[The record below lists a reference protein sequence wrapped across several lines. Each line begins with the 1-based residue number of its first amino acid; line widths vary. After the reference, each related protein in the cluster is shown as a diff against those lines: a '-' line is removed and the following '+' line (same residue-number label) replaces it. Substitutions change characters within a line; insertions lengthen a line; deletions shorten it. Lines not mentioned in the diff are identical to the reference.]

1 MNLQS
6 LKRKIEHFNFIYSLI
21 YFLKKITKQMNKM
34 YFKVLSIGVI
44 MFALW
49 SCGGNN
55 NDAYQQQQAP
65 VPATQQQP
73 VQATPADSA
82 IAQDPAQAQAAPAT
96 AVQGLPDA
104 ITTFIKQHF
113 PNAQVVG
120 VEPDRDHGGLEFDV
134 YLNDGTQID
143 FDANNQWDQ
152 VESMKGVPAFFI
164 PKGIANYVKSNY
176 QNAVITKINKEY
188 HGYEIELANGMELSF
203 DRSGN
208 FMGMDD

>member
-1 MNLQS
+1 
-6 LKRKIEHFNFIYSLI
+6 
-21 YFLKKITKQMNKM
+21 MNKM

-44 MFALW
+44 LFTLW
-49 SCGGNN
+49 SCSGNS
-55 NDAYQQQQAP
+55 NDAYQQQ
-65 VPATQQQP
+65 VPAPTAQQQP
-73 VQATPADSA
+73 VQADPADSTM
-82 IAQDPAQAQAAPAT
+82 AQPQAQAAAAT
-96 AVQGLPDA
+96 TAQGLPDA
-104 ITTFIKQHF
+104 ITTFIKQQF

-120 VEPDRDHGGLEFDV
+120 VEPDQDHGGLEYDV

-176 QNAVITKINKEY
+176 QNTLITKINKEY
-188 HGYEIELANGMELSF
+188 HGYEIELANGVELNF
-203 DRSGN
+203 DSSGN